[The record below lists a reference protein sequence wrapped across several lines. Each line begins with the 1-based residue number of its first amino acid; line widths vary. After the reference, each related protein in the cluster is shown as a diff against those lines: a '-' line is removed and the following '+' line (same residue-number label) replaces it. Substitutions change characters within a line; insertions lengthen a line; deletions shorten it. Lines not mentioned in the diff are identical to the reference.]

1 MARTLTPQ
9 DCHVLMNLLVKE
21 ATGQDST
28 IQIVDSSSFASAGE
42 TVLATGVENT
52 LNALS
57 IVLGRTFM
65 AVRPYEAKLKIM
77 NAISTDGYTS
87 RMRKISFYARE
98 AQESGDW
105 NTQLYADNLKNG
117 EEAIQNSGK
126 SNTKS
131 MWEQNQPVPIEMNF
145 AGRDVWEESTT
156 IYEYQMKTVFRN
168 ESEFSDFVG
177 AIMVEKGNDIERRKE
192 AFNRMTLLNRMAGQ
206 YDFKEQVPAGVVNLT
221 KAFNDEYGTNYTS
234 AELRTTYLDQFLAF
248 FVSTF
253 KLYSDLMSESTTAYH
268 WVPEKTG
275 YTLLRHTPKDRQRAI
290 LYAPLFIRATAQV
303 MPEVF
308 NDQYL
313 KIENGERVN
322 YWQNFNE
329 PSKISVTPAI
339 PDPTTGLQKKGD
351 AVSLDY
357 VVGCLYD
364 VDALMVDFQME
375 DAQTTPLEARKR
387 YRNIWWSFSKN
398 AINDFTENFI
408 LFTMEDA

>member
-21 ATGQDST
+21 ATGQNAT
-28 IQIVDSSSFASAGE
+28 VQVVDSSSFVSAGE

-65 AVRPYEAKLKIM
+65 SVRPYEAKLKIL
-77 NAISTDGYTS
+77 NAISTEGYTS

-117 EEAIQNSGK
+117 EEAVQNSGK

-131 MWEQNQPVPIEMNF
+131 MWEQNQPVPLEMNF

-156 IYEYQMKTVFRN
+156 IYENQLKTAFRS

-206 YDFKEQVPAGVVNLT
+206 YDFKATVPAGVVNLT
-221 KAFNDEYGTNYTS
+221 KSFNDEFGTAYSS

-253 KLYSDLMSESTTAYH
+253 KLYSDLMAESTSVYH

-275 YTLLRHTPKDRQRAI
+275 YTLLRHTPKERQRAI

-308 NDQYL
+308 NDEYL

-339 PDPTTGLQKKGD
+339 PDVTTGLQIKGD
-351 AVSLDY
+351 AVKLDY

-364 VDALMVDFQME
+364 SDALMVDYQLE

-408 LFTMEDA
+408 LFTMED